1 MTPEQ
6 ARLGCGLTG
15 TLKKRRENK
24 GGKMNEPKKESVV
37 EAGVFRAIFT
47 KYFGPAVKGS
57 RIKAIAGDG
66 GPSVTLSYDDR
77 LSSEENHA
85 AACKALVDK
94 LNWGGRWTGGATKD
108 GYAFV
113 DCGGGRA

>member
-1 MTPEQ
+1 
-6 ARLGCGLTG
+6 LGFSVLLCPGVG
-15 TLKKRRENK
+15 PPAKMEE
-24 GGKMNEPKKESVV
+24 KMNEPKKESVV
-37 EAGVFRAIFT
+37 EAGVFRAILT
-47 KYFGPAVKGS
+47 KYFGPGNTRGS

-66 GPSVTLSYDDR
+66 GPSVTLSYASR

-94 LNWGGRWTGGATKD
+94 LNWGGRWIGGATKD